1 MLHHLRITN
10 IALIDEATLEFASGL
25 CVLTGETG
33 AGKSILLDALG
44 LALGQR
50 SDPRLLRHG
59 QKQGSVTASFQL
71 DDHES
76 LPEFLSAQGLP
87 VEDTLILRR
96 VITDDGRSKAF
107 LNDAPISVA
116 LLKEIGDQLVE
127 IHGQHDQRK
136 LFSPAAQRGILDGF
150 AGNEATRKKTQKH
163 YEAWQQAVVK
173 LSALE
178 DSLRNTHGEEDYLS
192 HAVAE
197 LRKLNPQPGEETELA
212 GKRQL
217 LMQREKNI
225 NVLSDALS
233 AITGSTDA
241 AGSLYG
247 ASRNLQRSAPTD
259 ATWLGQLSEAL
270 EKAGDAASEAQ
281 ALLEKTLE
289 EVQDG
294 ESRVEEVEERLFALR
309 AAARK
314 FQCPVEELSATR
326 EQLESR
332 LSMLTNSQDEKER
345 LKQQITLTREAYVAS
360 AEALRV
366 TRQKAAE
373 QIEKAMVK
381 ELKPLKMEHAI
392 FKVSLEPAAETQWSG
407 NGMDN
412 VMFLI
417 QPNKGG
423 TLEPLH
429 KVASGGE
436 LSRIMLALKCVAAN
450 DLPVTTMIFDEVDT
464 GVSGAVAEAI
474 GRRLKLLGKKALVLV
489 VTHLPQVAVFGSQHL
504 RVQKKVKGNET
515 FTRIETLDEKA
526 RREEIAR
533 LLSGNEVTSEALAAA
548 GKLLD
553 AAA

>member
-59 QKQGSVTASFQL
+59 ATQGSVTASFHM
-71 DDHES
+71 DGHES
-76 LPEFLSAQGLP
+76 LPEFLAAQGLP

-96 VITDDGRSKAF
+96 VITSDGRSKAF

-116 LLKEIGDQLVE
+116 LLKEVGEQLVE

-150 AGNEATRKKTQKH
+150 AGNESVRKKTQKY

-173 LSALE
+173 LAALE
-178 DSLRNTHGEEDYLS
+178 ESLKNAHGEEDYLS

-197 LRKLNPQPGEETELA
+197 LRKLNPQPGEEAELA

-217 LMQREKNI
+217 LMQREKSI
-225 NVLSDALS
+225 NVLSDALGS
-233 AITGSTDA
+233 ITGSTDA
-241 AGSLYG
+241 AGSLYS
-247 ASRNLQRSAPTD
+247 ASRNLQRAAPAD
-259 ATWLGQLSEAL
+259 AAWLTPLTEAL

-281 ALLEKTLE
+281 ALLEKTLDD
-289 EVQDG
+289 VQDG
-294 ESRVEEVEERLFALR
+294 EARVDEVEERLFALR

-314 FQCPVEELSATR
+314 FQCPVEELAATR
-326 EQLESR
+326 TELESR
-332 LSMLTNSQDEKER
+332 LAMLSSAQDEKDR
-345 LKQQITLTREAYVAS
+345 LKQQIEVTQKAYIEV
-360 AEALRV
+360 AEALRA
-366 TRQKAAE
+366 TRKKAAE

-392 FKVSLEPAAETQWSG
+392 FKVSMEPLAENQWSG
-407 NGMDN
+407 SGMDN

-436 LSRIMLALKCVAAN
+436 LSRIMLSLKCVAAD
-450 DLPVTTMIFDEVDT
+450 DLPCTTLIFDEVDT

-489 VTHLPQVAVFGSQHL
+489 VTHLPQVAVFGSDHL

-515 FTRIETLDEKA
+515 FTRIEALDEKA

-553 AAA
+553 AAV